1 MSDLDLKNQHL
12 IVSEQQQALDVL
24 TAQLAQYKT
33 SVKTYETRIS
43 HLEKL
48 LVEQHSS
55 SDPSSS
61 RQNQKADSKER
72 MGLDERLE
80 NQLKETRREIEQYDQ
95 KIQGHS
101 EVSPLT
107 STTSPST
114 GISID
119 LDEDARVLDAQMQ
132 IGRSNE

>member
-1 MSDLDLKNQHL
+1 
-12 IVSEQQQALDVL
+12 
-24 TAQLAQYKT
+24 
-33 SVKTYETRIS
+33 
-43 HLEKL
+43 
-48 LVEQHSS
+48 
-55 SDPSSS
+55 
-61 RQNQKADSKER
+61 
-72 MGLDERLE
+72 MGLDERLDD
-80 NQLKETRREIEQYDQ
+80 QLKETRREIEQYDQ

>member
-48 LVEQHSS
+48 LVEQHFS

-132 IGRSNE
+132 MGRSNE